1 MRGAG
6 GGGGGGSSSAQ
17 IQLLRARQTCIHT
30 YTLAYIH
37 LYILRN
43 THTHSASGARTK
55 CSAAATNRRPFY
67 FLCVCLCMRPALAS
81 TQLRLYVRECE
92 RAYSCCSGVCGGER
106 ESSVWCDAVR
116 MAAWRCAERGRSR
129 RRRIA
134 VRDKNK
140 KNKKYCNLH
149 TRCLCSLHSFTLKYE
164 LREKNY

>member
-6 GGGGGGSSSAQ
+6 GGDGGGSSTAQ

-30 YTLAYIH
+30 YTLAYIN

-43 THTHSASGARTK
+43 THTHTSTLSQ
-55 CSAAATNRRPFY
+55 RRADKMFCCGDEPPAV
-67 FLCVCLCMRPALAS
+67 LICVCVCVCGLRSLP

-106 ESSVWCDAVR
+106 ESAVWCDAVR
-116 MAAWRCAERGRSR
+116 MAAWRCAERGRGR

-140 KNKKYCNLH
+140 KKNK
-149 TRCLCSLHSFTLKYE
+149 
-164 LREKNY
+164 

>member
-1 MRGAG
+1 MRGA

-17 IQLLRARQTCIHT
+17 IQLLRARQTCIHI

-43 THTHSASGARTK
+43 THTHKHSQPAARGQ
-55 CSAAATNRRPFY
+55 NVLLRRRTAGRFI
-67 FLCVCLCMRPALAS
+67 LCVCLCMRPALAS

-106 ESSVWCDAVR
+106 ERAVWCDAVR
-116 MAAWRCAERGRSR
+116 MAAWRCAERGRGR

-140 KNKKYCNLH
+140 KKQEILQPAH
-149 TRCLCSLHSFTLKYE
+149 PLPLFPTQLHSKV
-164 LREKNY
+164 

>member
-1 MRGAG
+1 MAAAALKFNYYVHGK
-6 GGGGGGSSSAQ
+6 
-17 IQLLRARQTCIHT
+17 H
-30 YTLAYIH
+30 AY
-37 LYILRN
+37 
-43 THTHSASGARTK
+43 THTHSHIYTCIYCETHIHTQALSASGARTK

-106 ESSVWCDAVR
+106 ESAVWCDAVR
-116 MAAWRCAERGRSR
+116 MAAWRCAERGRGR